1 MRVCVRRVVGGET
14 SRSMFTKKSDNFCAT
29 VQMGASPDQFD
40 SVQSCIQTCIG
51 DDIIWMNSNELKLNT
66 D

>member
-1 MRVCVRRVVGGET
+1 MVGGET
-14 SRSMFTKKSDNFCAT
+14 SRSMFIKKSDNFCAT

-40 SVQSCIQTCIG
+40 RVQSCIQTCIG
-51 DDIIWMNSNELKLNT
+51 DVIIWMNSNELKLNT